1 MSVGLK
7 EEGSSNGKKPG
18 YMRHIALRDFADLSI
33 PSFLILLHQ
42 LKTQK
47 HAFIMHKSIYG
58 TWSHGNVLCPSHYTL
73 KIAGRK

>member
-7 EEGSSNGKKPG
+7 KKAVLTARNLAT
-18 YMRHIALRDFADLSI
+18 MRRIALKDFADLSI

-58 TWSHGNVLCPSHYTL
+58 TWSHGNVLRPSHYTL